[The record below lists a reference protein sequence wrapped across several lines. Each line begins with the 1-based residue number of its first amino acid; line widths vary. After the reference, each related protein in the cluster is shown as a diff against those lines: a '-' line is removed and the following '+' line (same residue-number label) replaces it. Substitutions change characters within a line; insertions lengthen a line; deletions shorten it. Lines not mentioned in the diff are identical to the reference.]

1 MDIPQER
8 KLITEIP
15 GPKSRALFE
24 RRAAAIPPGVANI
37 HPIVTAR
44 SSGAIVEDVDGNRLI
59 DLATGISVL
68 NVGHT
73 APEVV
78 AAAQRQLELDT
89 HTCFHVTANEP
100 YIELAERLNALMP
113 IDGPVKTMFANSGA
127 EAVENAVKIARKA
140 TGRSAVVAFDHAFHG
155 RTLMGMSL
163 TAKVMPYKQGM
174 GPFAPEV
181 YRLPFAYAYRW
192 PSGPERCA
200 EEALAYAV
208 DEMHKHI
215 GEDNIACVVLEP
227 IQGEGGFVV
236 PAPGFVKGI
245 AEFCAANGIVFIA
258 DEIQSGIG
266 RAGRWFAIEAED
278 VRPDIVTSAKSLGGG
293 LPISA
298 ISGRADLMDA
308 VHVGGLGGTYGG
320 NPVAAAA
327 ALAVLDLIERDA
339 LLDRASVVGD
349 TIMARLRVLE
359 ERHPQVG
366 EVRGRGAMCAME
378 LVEDPHTKEPL
389 AAGTMNRIAEGALE
403 GGVIVLTAGT
413 YGNVVRLLPPLT
425 IEEPLL
431 ADGLDVLE
439 GALGGHPPLLL
450 LHGANCLTWLLGSI
464 DSPARQAATPRLV
477 GTALVPQATALNQV
491 LFQTTGIVGPALAGL
506 LIAATSPTA
515 AYTVDLVSYAGLLL
529 AALAMAPVPP
539 EPSVSGVRPTGLPA
553 VREGFTYVRR
563 DRLIQSTFVI
573 DLIAMIFGMP
583 QALFPILAVTGGPKL
598 GDLEAGLVAA
608 AVSPTFSVIS
618 GGLAC
623 VVGAFACAAAYPELR
638 RYEAPRTAVP

>member
-8 KLITEIP
+8 KLVTEVP
-15 GPKSRALFE
+15 GPRSRALFE
-24 RRAAAIPPGVANI
+24 RRAAAIPPGVANM
-37 HPIVTAR
+37 HPIVTSRA
-44 SSGAIVEDVDGNRLI
+44 SGAIVEDVDGNRLI

-100 YIELAERLNALMP
+100 YIELAERLNALVP
-113 IDGPVKTMFANSGA
+113 IEGPVKTMFANSGA

-200 EEALAYAV
+200 EEALAYAA

-227 IQGEGGFVV
+227 IQGEGGFIV

-245 AEFCAANGIVFIA
+245 ADFCAANGIVFIA
-258 DEIQSGIG
+258 DEIQSGMG
-266 RAGRWFAIEAED
+266 RAGRWFAIESED
-278 VRPDIVTSAKSLGGG
+278 VLPDIVTSAKSLGGG

-327 ALAVLDLIERDA
+327 ALAVLDLIGRDA
-339 LLDRASVVGD
+339 LVDRANVVGD
-349 TIMARLRVLE
+349 TIMARLRALE
-359 ERHPQVG
+359 ERLPQVG

-378 LVEDPHTKEPL
+378 LVEDPDTKEPL
-389 AAGTMNRIAEGALE
+389 VADTMNRIARDALE

-413 YGNVVRLLPPLT
+413 YGNVIRLLPPLT

-439 GALGGHPPLLL
+439 GA
-450 LHGANCLTWLLGSI
+450 
-464 DSPARQAATPRLV
+464 
-477 GTALVPQATALNQV
+477 
-491 LFQTTGIVGPALAGL
+491 
-506 LIAATSPTA
+506 
-515 AYTVDLVSYAGLLL
+515 VD
-529 AALAMAPVPP
+529 AAL
-539 EPSVSGVRPTGLPA
+539 R
-553 VREGFTYVRR
+553 
-563 DRLIQSTFVI
+563 
-573 DLIAMIFGMP
+573 
-583 QALFPILAVTGGPKL
+583 
-598 GDLEAGLVAA
+598 
-608 AVSPTFSVIS
+608 
-618 GGLAC
+618 
-623 VVGAFACAAAYPELR
+623 
-638 RYEAPRTAVP
+638 

>member
-8 KLITEIP
+8 KLVTEVP

-24 RRAAAIPPGVANI
+24 RRASAIPPGVANI

-44 SSGAIVEDVDGNRLI
+44 ASGAIVEDVDGNRLI

-89 HTCFHVTANEP
+89 HSCFHVTANEP
-100 YIELAERLNALMP
+100 YIVLAERLNALVP

-192 PSGPERCA
+192 PSGPEHCA

-245 AEFCAANGIVFIA
+245 AEFCTANGIVFVA
-258 DEIQSGIG
+258 DEVQSGMG
-266 RAGRWFAIEAED
+266 RAGRWFAIESED

-298 ISGRADLMDA
+298 ISGRAGLMDA

-339 LLDRASVVGD
+339 LLDRANVVGGM
-349 TIMARLRVLE
+349 IMARLRALE

-378 LVEDPHTKEPL
+378 LVEDPDTKEPL
-389 AAGTMNRIAEGALE
+389 AADTMNRIARGALE
-403 GGVIVLTAGT
+403 DGVIVLTAGT

-431 ADGLDVLE
+431 VDGIDVLE
-439 GALGGHPPLLL
+439 HAVDV
-450 LHGANCLTWLLGSI
+450 T
-464 DSPARQAATPRLV
+464 
-477 GTALVPQATALNQV
+477 
-491 LFQTTGIVGPALAGL
+491 LA
-506 LIAATSPTA
+506 
-515 AYTVDLVSYAGLLL
+515 
-529 AALAMAPVPP
+529 
-539 EPSVSGVRPTGLPA
+539 
-553 VREGFTYVRR
+553 
-563 DRLIQSTFVI
+563 
-573 DLIAMIFGMP
+573 
-583 QALFPILAVTGGPKL
+583 
-598 GDLEAGLVAA
+598 
-608 AVSPTFSVIS
+608 
-618 GGLAC
+618 
-623 VVGAFACAAAYPELR
+623 
-638 RYEAPRTAVP
+638 

>member
-8 KLITEIP
+8 KLVTEVP

-44 SSGAIVEDVDGNRLI
+44 ASGAIVEDVDGNRLI

-100 YIELAERLNALMP
+100 YIELAERLNALAP

-200 EEALAYAV
+200 EEALAYAM

-245 AEFCAANGIVFIA
+245 ADFCAANGIVFVA
-258 DEIQSGIG
+258 DEIQSGMG
-266 RAGRWFAIEAED
+266 RAGRWFAIESED

-339 LLDRASVVGD
+339 LLDRANTVGD
-349 TIMARLRVLE
+349 TIMARLRALE
-359 ERHPQVG
+359 QRHPQVG

-378 LVEDPHTKEPL
+378 LVEDPDTKEPL
-389 AAGTMNRIAEGALE
+389 AADTMNRIAREALE

-439 GALGGHPPLLL
+439 RA
-450 LHGANCLTWLLGSI
+450 
-464 DSPARQAATPRLV
+464 
-477 GTALVPQATALNQV
+477 
-491 LFQTTGIVGPALAGL
+491 
-506 LIAATSPTA
+506 
-515 AYTVDLVSYAGLLL
+515 VD
-529 AALAMAPVPP
+529 AAL
-539 EPSVSGVRPTGLPA
+539 R
-553 VREGFTYVRR
+553 
-563 DRLIQSTFVI
+563 
-573 DLIAMIFGMP
+573 
-583 QALFPILAVTGGPKL
+583 
-598 GDLEAGLVAA
+598 
-608 AVSPTFSVIS
+608 
-618 GGLAC
+618 
-623 VVGAFACAAAYPELR
+623 
-638 RYEAPRTAVP
+638 

>member
-1 MDIPQER
+1 MSMDIMDIPQER
-8 KLITEIP
+8 KLVTEVP

-24 RRAAAIPPGVANI
+24 RRAAAIPPGVANL

-44 SSGAIVEDVDGNRLI
+44 AFGAIVEDVDGNRLI

-78 AAAQRQLELDT
+78 AAAQRQLELDS
-89 HTCFHVTANEP
+89 HSCFHVTANEP
-100 YIELAERLNALMP
+100 YIELAERLNALVP

-192 PSGPERCA
+192 PGGPERCA

-227 IQGEGGFVV
+227 IQGEGGFIV

-245 AEFCAANGIVFIA
+245 ADFCAEHGIVFVA
-258 DEIQSGIG
+258 DEIQSGMG
-266 RAGRWFAIEAED
+266 RAGRWFAIESED

-327 ALAVLDLIERDA
+327 ALAVLDLIERDG
-339 LLDRASVVGD
+339 LLGRADAVGD
-349 TIMARLRVLE
+349 TIMARLRALE

-378 LVEDPHTKEPL
+378 LVEDADTKEPL
-389 AAGTMNRIAEGALE
+389 AADAMNRIAREALE

-439 GALGGHPPLLL
+439 GAV
-450 LHGANCLTWLLGSI
+450 
-464 DSPARQAATPRLV
+464 DS
-477 GTALVPQATALNQV
+477 AL
-491 LFQTTGIVGPALAGL
+491 
-506 LIAATSPTA
+506 
-515 AYTVDLVSYAGLLL
+515 
-529 AALAMAPVPP
+529 
-539 EPSVSGVRPTGLPA
+539 R
-553 VREGFTYVRR
+553 
-563 DRLIQSTFVI
+563 
-573 DLIAMIFGMP
+573 
-583 QALFPILAVTGGPKL
+583 
-598 GDLEAGLVAA
+598 
-608 AVSPTFSVIS
+608 
-618 GGLAC
+618 
-623 VVGAFACAAAYPELR
+623 
-638 RYEAPRTAVP
+638 

>member
-8 KLITEIP
+8 KLITEVP

-24 RRAAAIPPGVANI
+24 RRAAAIPPGVANL

-44 SSGAIVEDVDGNRLI
+44 ASGAIVEDVDGNRLI

-140 TGRSAVVAFDHAFHG
+140 TGRSAVIAFDHAFHG

-181 YRLPFAYAYRW
+181 YRLPFAYSYRW

-215 GEDNIACVVLEP
+215 GGDNIACVVLEP

-245 AEFCAANGIVFIA
+245 ADFCAANGIVFVA
-258 DEIQSGIG
+258 DEIQSGMG
-266 RAGRWFAIEAED
+266 RAGRWFAIESED

-339 LLDRASVVGD
+339 LLDRANVVGD
-349 TIMARLRVLE
+349 TIMARLRALE
-359 ERHPQVG
+359 ERHPQIG
-366 EVRGRGAMCAME
+366 EVRGRGAMCAIE
-378 LVEDPHTKEPL
+378 LVEDPGTKEPL
-389 AAGTMNRIAEGALE
+389 AADTMNRIAREALE

-431 ADGLDVLE
+431 ADGLDVFE
-439 GALGGHPPLLL
+439 GA
-450 LHGANCLTWLLGSI
+450 
-464 DSPARQAATPRLV
+464 
-477 GTALVPQATALNQV
+477 
-491 LFQTTGIVGPALAGL
+491 
-506 LIAATSPTA
+506 
-515 AYTVDLVSYAGLLL
+515 VD
-529 AALAMAPVPP
+529 AAL
-539 EPSVSGVRPTGLPA
+539 R
-553 VREGFTYVRR
+553 
-563 DRLIQSTFVI
+563 
-573 DLIAMIFGMP
+573 
-583 QALFPILAVTGGPKL
+583 
-598 GDLEAGLVAA
+598 
-608 AVSPTFSVIS
+608 
-618 GGLAC
+618 
-623 VVGAFACAAAYPELR
+623 
-638 RYEAPRTAVP
+638 

>member
-245 AEFCAANGIVFIA
+245 AEFCTANGIVFVA
-258 DEIQSGIG
+258 DEVQSGMG
-266 RAGRWFAIEAED
+266 RAGRWFAIESED

-339 LLDRASVVGD
+339 LLDRTPPAGRRGPRPRRDVRDGAGRGPAYEGAARRRHDEPDRGGSARRWRDRADRRHVRQRRPVAPAAHDRRAAVGRRSRRARGSGRRSIAIAGALRRPASV
-349 TIMARLRVLE
+349 
-359 ERHPQVG
+359 
-366 EVRGRGAMCAME
+366 
-378 LVEDPHTKEPL
+378 EPWP
-389 AAGTMNRIAEGALE
+389 
-403 GGVIVLTAGT
+403 GV
-413 YGNVVRLLPPLT
+413 
-425 IEEPLL
+425 
-431 ADGLDVLE
+431 
-439 GALGGHPPLLL
+439 
-450 LHGANCLTWLLGSI
+450 
-464 DSPARQAATPRLV
+464 
-477 GTALVPQATALNQV
+477 
-491 LFQTTGIVGPALAGL
+491 
-506 LIAATSPTA
+506 
-515 AYTVDLVSYAGLLL
+515 
-529 AALAMAPVPP
+529 
-539 EPSVSGVRPTGLPA
+539 SVASR
-553 VREGFTYVRR
+553 
-563 DRLIQSTFVI
+563 S
-573 DLIAMIFGMP
+573 M
-583 QALFPILAVTGGPKL
+583 
-598 GDLEAGLVAA
+598 
-608 AVSPTFSVIS
+608 
-618 GGLAC
+618 
-623 VVGAFACAAAYPELR
+623 
-638 RYEAPRTAVP
+638 

>member
-8 KLITEIP
+8 KLITEVP

-24 RRAAAIPPGVANI
+24 RRAAAIPPGVANL

-44 SSGAIVEDVDGNRLI
+44 ASGAIVEDVDGNRLI

-100 YIELAERLNALMP
+100 YIELAERLNALVP

-200 EEALAYAV
+200 EEALAYAK

-227 IQGEGGFVV
+227 IQGEGGFIV

-245 AEFCAANGIVFIA
+245 AEFCAANGIVFVA
-258 DEIQSGIG
+258 DEIQSGMG

-327 ALAVLDLIERDA
+327 ALAVLELIERDG
-339 LLDRASVVGD
+339 LLDRANVVGD
-349 TIMARLRVLE
+349 TIMARLRALE
-359 ERHPQVG
+359 GRHPQVG

-378 LVEDPHTKEPL
+378 LVEDPDTKEPL
-389 AAGTMNRIAEGALE
+389 VADTMNRIARGALE

-413 YGNVVRLLPPLT
+413 YGNVIRLLPPLT
-425 IEEPLL
+425 IEAPLL

-439 GALGGHPPLLL
+439 EA
-450 LHGANCLTWLLGSI
+450 
-464 DSPARQAATPRLV
+464 
-477 GTALVPQATALNQV
+477 
-491 LFQTTGIVGPALAGL
+491 
-506 LIAATSPTA
+506 
-515 AYTVDLVSYAGLLL
+515 VD
-529 AALAMAPVPP
+529 AAL
-539 EPSVSGVRPTGLPA
+539 
-553 VREGFTYVRR
+553 
-563 DRLIQSTFVI
+563 Q
-573 DLIAMIFGMP
+573 
-583 QALFPILAVTGGPKL
+583 
-598 GDLEAGLVAA
+598 
-608 AVSPTFSVIS
+608 
-618 GGLAC
+618 
-623 VVGAFACAAAYPELR
+623 
-638 RYEAPRTAVP
+638 